1 MNAVVPLPLSSRG
14 ATPGAVPH
22 ARSIRPSQAVNGGLY
37 ASVGVFVIAMIWA
50 WIVTAGWGGFGQL
63 FLVAAAGSLLYAGW
77 QWLELRCISYR
88 IDADRIVWSAGIV
101 SKTTGSLEIFRIQNI
116 TLHQGVFERIFAAG
130 SLVLQ
135 TQDPTNPLVRMIGVA
150 DPEEFREAL
159 TAYVQQLR
167 RARGMQ
173 EVFVN

>member
-22 ARSIRPSQAVNGGLY
+22 GRSIRPSQAVNGGLY
-37 ASVGVFVIAMIWA
+37 ASVGVYATAMIWA
-50 WIVTAGWGGFGQL
+50 WIVTPGWGGFGQL

-88 IDADRIVWSAGIV
+88 IDADRIVWSAGIA